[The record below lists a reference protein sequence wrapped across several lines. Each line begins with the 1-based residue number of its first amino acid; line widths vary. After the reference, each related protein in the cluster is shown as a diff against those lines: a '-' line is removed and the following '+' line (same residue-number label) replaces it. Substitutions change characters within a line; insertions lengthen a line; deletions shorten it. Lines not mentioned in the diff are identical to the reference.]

1 MPPWEMLNHNG
12 VPVMRILFAD
22 SLAESAV
29 ERLRA
34 GGDECVVD
42 SSLTAET
49 LPQHVGGFDV
59 LVVRSTKVTAVTLEA
74 ADRLGLVV
82 RAGAG
87 TNTIDAGR
95 AAELGI
101 FVCNVPGRNAI
112 AVAELAIGLMFAID
126 RHIAPAT
133 ADLRA
138 GDWNKQ
144 FYSKARGLFGA
155 TLGIIG
161 MGAIGIEVAQRASAC
176 GMRVITEARTDRSRD
191 LRRRMA
197 DIGVEEIAD
206 RAALLAASDI
216 VSLHVP
222 GCEETDEMVNADF
235 LAAMKPD
242 AVLINTCRGEVVE
255 EAALLSALDNT
266 DLRAGLDVFADE
278 PLEGVGQFSS
288 KLARHP
294 KVTATHHIGA
304 STEQAQMAVAEGSAE
319 VIEAYRSGVV
329 LDCVN
334 LERVPNRTATLS
346 VRHHDRIGVL
356 ACVFQELSR
365 RHVNVANMQN
375 RIFAGS
381 ESAVAIIE
389 VAGAVDDEL
398 LYTLGA
404 IEHVICASVLDTHS
418 AATP

>member
-1 MPPWEMLNHNG
+1 
-12 VPVMRILFAD
+12 MRILLAD

-49 LPQHVGGFDV
+49 LSDHIAGFDV
-59 LVVRSTKVTAVTLEA
+59 LVVRSTEVTAAVLGA
-74 ADRLGLVV
+74 ADQLGLVV

-87 TNTIDAGR
+87 TNTIDTAR

-144 FYSKARGLFGA
+144 VYSKARGLFGA

-176 GMRVITEARTDRSRD
+176 GLRVITEPRADRTRD
-191 LRRRMA
+191 IRRQMA
-197 DIGVEEIAD
+197 DVGVEEVAD
-206 RAALLAASDI
+206 RAELLASSDI

-222 GCEETDEMVNADF
+222 GGEETIGLVDAEF
-235 LAAMKPD
+235 LAAMKPN
-242 AVLINTCRGEVVE
+242 AVLINTSRGEVVD
-255 EAALLSALDNT
+255 EAALLAALDST
-266 DLRAGLDVFADE
+266 DLRAGLDVFAEE
-278 PLEGVGQFSS
+278 PSGATGQFSCD
-288 KLARHP
+288 LARHP

-304 STEQAQMAVAEGSAE
+304 STEQAQMAVAEGTAE

-346 VRHHDRIGVL
+346 VRHLDRVGVL
-356 ACVFQELSR
+356 ACVLQELSR
-365 RHVNVANMQN
+365 QHMNVANMQN
-375 RIFAGS
+375 RIFSGS
-381 ESAVAIIE
+381 QAAVAIIE
-389 VAGAVDDEL
+389 VAGTIDDEL
-398 LYTLGA
+398 LATLGS
-404 IEHVICASVLDTHS
+404 IEHVICASVLDTHPGT
-418 AATP
+418 AR

>member
-1 MPPWEMLNHNG
+1 
-12 VPVMRILFAD
+12 MRILFAD

-29 ERLRA
+29 ERLRT
-34 GGDECVVD
+34 GGDVCVVEP
-42 SSLTAET
+42 SLTAED
-49 LPQHVGGFDV
+49 LPERISGFDA
-59 LVVRSTKVTAVTLEA
+59 LVVRSTRVTAAALDA
-74 ADRLGLVV
+74 ADQLGLVL

-87 TNTIDAGR
+87 TNTIDADR

-144 FYSKARGLFGA
+144 TYSRARGLFGS

-176 GMRVITEARTDRSRD
+176 GLKVITELRNDRTHNG
-191 LRRRMA
+191 RRRMA
-197 DIGVEEIAD
+197 DIGVVEVPD
-206 RAALLAASDI
+206 RPALLAASDI

-222 GCEETDEMVNADF
+222 GGEDTVGMVDAEF
-235 LAAMKPD
+235 LGAMKPD
-242 AVLINTCRGEVVE
+242 AVLVNTSRGEVVDE
-255 EAALLSALDNT
+255 VALLAALDST
-266 DLRAGLDVFADE
+266 DLRAGLDVFANE
-278 PLEGVGQFSS
+278 PSGGVGQINSQ
-288 KLARHP
+288 LARHP

-304 STEQAQMAVAEGSAE
+304 STEQAQLAVAEGTAE
-319 VIEAYRSGVV
+319 VIEAYRHGAV

-346 VRHHDRIGVL
+346 IRHHDRVGVL
-356 ACVFQELSR
+356 ACVLQELSR
-365 RHVNVANMQN
+365 LHLNVANMQN
-375 RIFAGS
+375 RIFSGS
-381 ESAVAIIE
+381 EAAVAIIE
-389 VAGAVDDEL
+389 IAGTIDDEL
-398 LYTLGA
+398 LDTLGA
-404 IEHVICASVLDTHS
+404 IEHVICASVLDTDPK
-418 AATP
+418 AAQ

>member
-1 MPPWEMLNHNG
+1 
-12 VPVMRILFAD
+12 MRILFAD

-34 GGDECVVD
+34 GGDVCVVEP
-42 SSLTAET
+42 SLTAES
-49 LPQHVGGFDV
+49 LPEHIAGYDA
-59 LVVRSTKVTAVTLEA
+59 LVVRSTKVTATALEA
-74 ADRLGLVV
+74 ADQLGLVV

-87 TNTIDAGR
+87 TNTIDASR

-144 FYSKARGLFGA
+144 SYSKSRGLFGA
-155 TLGIIG
+155 TLGIVG

-176 GMRVITEARTDRSRD
+176 GLRVITEPRADRSRD
-191 LRRRMA
+191 MRRRMD
-197 DIGVEEIAD
+197 DIGVEEVPD

-222 GCEETDEMVNADF
+222 GGEDTIGMVDADF
-235 LAAMKPD
+235 LAAMKSD
-242 AVLINTCRGEVVE
+242 AVLINTSRGEVVD
-255 EAALLSALDNT
+255 EAALLAALDST
-266 DLRAGLDVFADE
+266 LLRAGLDVFAGE
-278 PLEGVGQFSS
+278 PTGGDGHFSS
-288 KLARHP
+288 ELARHP

-304 STEQAQMAVAEGSAE
+304 STQQAQNAVAEGTAE

-334 LERVPNRTATLS
+334 LEQVPNRTATLS
-346 VRHHDRIGVL
+346 VRHHDRVGVL
-356 ACVFQELSR
+356 ACVLQELSR
-365 RHVNVANMQN
+365 QHVNVANMQN
-375 RIFAGS
+375 RIFSGS
-381 ESAVAIIE
+381 EAAVAIIE
-389 VAGAVDDEL
+389 VAGAIDDEL
-398 LYTLGA
+398 LSVLGS
-404 IEHVICASVLDTHS
+404 IDHVICASVLDTHP
-418 AATP
+418 ATAP

>member
-1 MPPWEMLNHNG
+1 
-12 VPVMRILFAD
+12 MRILFAD

-34 GGDECVVD
+34 GGDVCVVD
-42 SSLTAET
+42 PSLTAES
-49 LPQHVGGFDV
+49 LPEHISGFDV
-59 LVVRSTKVTAVTLEA
+59 LVVRSTRVTAATLEA
-74 ADRLGLVV
+74 ADRLGMVL

-87 TNTIDAGR
+87 TNTIDTKR

-112 AVAELAIGLMFAID
+112 AVAELTIGLIFAID

-144 FYSKARGLFGA
+144 TYSKARGLFGT
-155 TLGIIG
+155 TLGIVG

-176 GMRVITEARTDRSRD
+176 GMRVITEPWADRSRD
-191 LRRRMA
+191 LHRRMA
-197 DIGVEEIAD
+197 NIGVVEVAD
-206 RAALLAASDI
+206 RATLLAASDI

-222 GCEETDEMVNADF
+222 GGDDTVGMVDAEF

-242 AVLINTCRGEVVE
+242 AVLINTSRGEVVD
-255 EAALLSALDNT
+255 EAALLAALDST
-266 DLRAGLDVFADE
+266 DLRAGLDVFAEE
-278 PLEGVGQFSS
+278 PSEGTGEFSCE
-288 KLARHP
+288 LARHP

-319 VIEAYRSGVV
+319 VVEAYRSGVV

-334 LERVPNRTATLS
+334 LEKVPKRTATLS
-346 VRHHDRIGVL
+346 VRHHDRVGVL
-356 ACVFQELSR
+356 ACVLQELSR
-365 RHVNVANMQN
+365 RHLNVANMQN
-375 RIFAGS
+375 RIFSGS
-381 ESAVAIIE
+381 EAAVAIIE
-389 VAGAVDDEL
+389 VAGTIDEEL
-398 LYTLGA
+398 LCTLGA
-404 IEHVICASVLDTHS
+404 IEHVICASVLDTHP
-418 AATP
+418 AAEQ

>member
-1 MPPWEMLNHNG
+1 
-12 VPVMRILFAD
+12 MRILFAD

-29 ERLRA
+29 ERLRN
-34 GGDECVVD
+34 GGDVCVVD
-42 SSLTAET
+42 PSLTADS
-49 LPQHVGGFDV
+49 LPEHIAGFDA
-59 LVVRSTKVTAVTLEA
+59 LVVRSTRVTAAALDA
-74 ADRLGLVV
+74 ADQLGLVV

-87 TNTIDAGR
+87 TNTIDADR

-144 FYSKARGLFGA
+144 SYSKARGLFGS

-176 GMRVITEARTDRSRD
+176 GLKVITEPRADRTREVH
-191 LRRRMA
+191 RRMA
-197 DIGVEEIAD
+197 EIGVEEVAD

-222 GCEETDEMVNADF
+222 GGDDTVGMADAEF

-242 AVLINTCRGEVVE
+242 AMLINTSRGEVVD
-255 EAALLSALDNT
+255 EAALLAALDSTN
-266 DLRAGLDVFADE
+266 LRAGLDVFAEE
-278 PLEGVGQFSS
+278 PSEAVGQISS
-288 KLARHP
+288 ELARHP

-304 STEQAQMAVAEGSAE
+304 STEQAQMAVAEGTAE

-346 VRHHDRIGVL
+346 VRHHDRVGVL
-356 ACVFQELSR
+356 ACVLQELSR
-365 RHVNVANMQN
+365 RHLNVANMQN
-375 RIFAGS
+375 RIFSGS
-381 ESAVAIIE
+381 EAAVAIIE
-389 VAGAVDDEL
+389 IAGTIDDEL
-398 LYTLGA
+398 LNAVGS
-404 IEHVICASVLDTHS
+404 IEHVICASVLDANPVTAS
-418 AATP
+418 

>member
-1 MPPWEMLNHNG
+1 
-12 VPVMRILFAD
+12 MRILFAD
-22 SLAESAV
+22 SLSESAV

-34 GGDECVVD
+34 GGDDCVVD
-42 SSLTAET
+42 PSLTAES
-49 LPQHVGGFDV
+49 LPEHIAGFDV
-59 LVVRSTKVTAVTLEA
+59 LVVRSTKVTAAALEA
-74 ADRLGLVV
+74 ADQLGLVV

-87 TNTIDAGR
+87 TNTIDADR

-144 FYSKARGLFGA
+144 TYSEARGLFGA

-176 GMRVITEARTDRSRD
+176 GLRVITEARANRSREV
-191 LRRRMA
+191 RQRMS
-197 DIGVEEIAD
+197 DIGVEEVPD
-206 RAALLAASDI
+206 QAALLASSDI

-222 GCEETDEMVNADF
+222 GCEGTTGMVNADF

-242 AVLINTCRGEVVE
+242 AVLINTSRGEVVD
-255 EAALLSALDNT
+255 EAALLAALDST

-278 PLEGVGQFSS
+278 PSGGVGQFSS

-294 KVTATHHIGA
+294 RVTATHHIGA
-304 STEQAQMAVAEGSAE
+304 STAQAQMSVAEGTAD

-334 LERVPNRTATLS
+334 LERVPHRTATLS
-346 VRHHDRIGVL
+346 VRHHDRVGVL
-356 ACVFQELSR
+356 ACVLQELSR

-375 RIFAGS
+375 RIFSGS
-381 ESAVAIIE
+381 ASAVAIIE
-389 VAGAVDDEL
+389 VAGDVDDDL
-398 LYTLGA
+398 LEVLGS

-418 AATP
+418 AAIP

>member
-1 MPPWEMLNHNG
+1 
-12 VPVMRILFAD
+12 MRILFAD

-34 GGDECVVD
+34 GGDVCVVD
-42 SSLTAET
+42 PSLTAES
-49 LPQHVGGFDV
+49 LPEHICGFDV
-59 LVVRSTKVTAVTLEA
+59 LVVRSTKVTATTLEA
-74 ADRLGLVV
+74 ADQLGLVL

-87 TNTIDAGR
+87 TNTIDADR

-144 FYSKARGLFGA
+144 TYSQARGLYGS

-161 MGAIGIEVAQRASAC
+161 MGAIGIEVARRASAC
-176 GMRVITEARTDRSRD
+176 GLRVIVEARTDRTRD
-191 LRRRMA
+191 TRRRMA
-197 DIGVEEIAD
+197 EIGVVEVPDQAV
-206 RAALLAASDI
+206 LLAASDI

-222 GCEETDEMVNADF
+222 GGNDTVGMVDAEF

-242 AVLINTCRGEVVE
+242 AVLINTSRGEVVD
-255 EAALLSALDNT
+255 EAALLAALNTT

-278 PLEGVGQFSS
+278 PSTGVGQISS
-288 KLARHP
+288 ELARHP

-304 STEQAQMAVAEGSAE
+304 STEQAQMAVAEGTAE
-319 VIEAYRSGVV
+319 VIEAYRQGVV

-334 LERVPNRTATLS
+334 LERVPNRTAALS
-346 VRHHDRIGVL
+346 IRHHDRVGVL
-356 ACVFQELSR
+356 ACVLQELSR
-365 RHVNVANMQN
+365 RHLNVANMQN
-375 RIFAGS
+375 RIFSGS
-381 ESAVAIIE
+381 EAAVAIIE
-389 VAGAVDDEL
+389 IAGAIDDKL
-398 LYTLGA
+398 LDALGT
-404 IEHVICASVLDTHS
+404 IEHVICASLLDADPT
-418 AATP
+418 ATP

>member
-1 MPPWEMLNHNG
+1 
-12 VPVMRILFAD
+12 MRILFAD

-42 SSLTAET
+42 PSLNAES
-49 LPQHVGGFDV
+49 LPEHIAGFDV
-59 LVVRSTKVTAVTLEA
+59 LVVRSTRVTASALEA
-74 ADRLGLVV
+74 ADQLGLVV

-87 TNTIDAGR
+87 TNTIATDR

-112 AVAELAIGLMFAID
+112 AVAELTIGLMFAID

-144 FYSKARGLFGA
+144 SYSQARGLFGA

-161 MGAIGIEVAQRASAC
+161 MGAIGIEVARRASAC
-176 GMRVITEARTDRSRD
+176 GLRVITEPRSDRSRD
-191 LRRRMA
+191 MRRQMI
-197 DIGVEEIAD
+197 DIGVEEVPD
-206 RAALLAASDI
+206 RAALLAISDI

-222 GCEETDEMVNADF
+222 GGDDTVGMVDAEF
-235 LAAMKPD
+235 LGAMKPD
-242 AVLINTCRGEVVE
+242 AVLINTSRGEVVD
-255 EAALLSALDNT
+255 EAALLAALDST
-266 DLRAGLDVFADE
+266 DLQAGLDVFADE
-278 PLEGVGQFSS
+278 PSGGVGQISS
-288 KLARHP
+288 ELARHP

-304 STEQAQMAVAEGSAE
+304 STEQAQMAVAEGTAE
-319 VIEAYRSGVV
+319 VIEAYRNGVV

-346 VRHHDRIGVL
+346 VRHHDRVGVL
-356 ACVFQELSR
+356 ACVLQELSR
-365 RHVNVANMQN
+365 QHLNVANMQN
-375 RIFAGS
+375 RIFSGS
-381 ESAVAIIE
+381 EAAVAIIE
-389 VAGAVDDEL
+389 VAGTIDDEL
-398 LYTLGA
+398 LDALSS
-404 IEHVICASVLDTHS
+404 IEHVICASVLDTHPGT
-418 AATP
+418 AK

>member
-1 MPPWEMLNHNG
+1 
-12 VPVMRILFAD
+12 MRILLAD

-29 ERLRA
+29 ERLRN
-34 GGDECVVD
+34 GGDICVVD
-42 SSLTAET
+42 ASLTAET
-49 LPQHVGGFDV
+49 LPDHIAGFDA
-59 LVVRSTKVTAVTLEA
+59 LVVRSTRVTAAALEA

-87 TNTIDAGR
+87 TNTIDTER

-133 ADLRA
+133 ADLRT

-144 FYSKARGLFGA
+144 TYSKARGLYGA

-161 MGAIGIEVAQRASAC
+161 MGAIGIEVARRACAC
-176 GMRVITEARTDRSRD
+176 GLRVITEHRTDRSRD
-191 LRRRMA
+191 ANRQIA
-197 DIGVEEIAD
+197 DMGVEEVAD
-206 RAALLAASDI
+206 RAVLLATSDI

-222 GCEETDEMVNADF
+222 GGNDTVGMVDAGF

-242 AVLINTCRGEVVE
+242 AVLINTSRGEVVD
-255 EAALLSALDNT
+255 EAALLAALDAT

-278 PLEGVGQFSS
+278 PSGGAGQFSS
-288 KLARHP
+288 ELARHP

-304 STEQAQMAVAEGSAE
+304 STDQAQMAVAEGTSE
-319 VIEAYRSGVV
+319 VIEAYRNGVV

-346 VRHHDRIGVL
+346 VRHHDRVGVL
-356 ACVFQELSR
+356 ACVLQELSR
-365 RHVNVANMQN
+365 QHVNVANMQN
-375 RIFAGS
+375 RIFSGS
-381 ESAVAIIE
+381 EAAVAIIE
-389 VAGAVDDEL
+389 VAGTIDDEL
-398 LYTLGA
+398 LEILGS
-404 IEHVICASVLDTHS
+404 IEHVICASVLDTLP
-418 AATP
+418 ATEQ

>member
-1 MPPWEMLNHNG
+1 
-12 VPVMRILFAD
+12 MRILFAD

-34 GGDECVVD
+34 GGDICVIEP
-42 SSLTAET
+42 SLTAES
-49 LPQHVGGFDV
+49 LPEHIAGFDA
-59 LVVRSTKVTAVTLEA
+59 LVVRSTKVTAAALDA
-74 ADRLGLVV
+74 ADQLGLVV

-87 TNTIDAGR
+87 TNTIDADR
-95 AAELGI
+95 ASELGI

-144 FYSKARGLFGA
+144 TYSKARGLFGS

-161 MGAIGIEVAQRASAC
+161 MGAIGIEVAQRAGAC
-176 GMRVITEARTDRSRD
+176 GLKVITELRDDRTRD
-191 LRRRMA
+191 VLRRLV
-197 DIGVEEIAD
+197 DIGVGEVPD

-222 GCEETDEMVNADF
+222 GGEDTAGMVDAEF

-242 AVLINTCRGEVVE
+242 AVLINTSRGEVVN
-255 EAALLSALDNT
+255 EAALLAALDST
-266 DLRAGLDVFADE
+266 DLRAGLDVFANE
-278 PLEGVGQFSS
+278 PSGGSGQISS
-288 KLARHP
+288 ELARHP

-304 STEQAQMAVAEGSAE
+304 STEQAQMAVAEGTAE
-319 VIEAYRSGVV
+319 VIEAYRNGVV

-346 VRHHDRIGVL
+346 VRHHDRVGVL
-356 ACVFQELSR
+356 ACVLQELSR
-365 RHVNVANMQN
+365 LHLNVANMQN
-375 RIFAGS
+375 RIFSGS
-381 ESAVAIIE
+381 EAAVAIIE
-389 VAGAVDDEL
+389 VGGTIDDEL
-398 LYTLGA
+398 LNTLSA
-404 IEHVICASVLDTHS
+404 IEHVICASVLDTDPKAS
-418 AATP
+418 Q

>member
-1 MPPWEMLNHNG
+1 
-12 VPVMRILFAD
+12 MRILLAD

-29 ERLRA
+29 ERLRT
-34 GGDECVVD
+34 GGDDCVVD
-42 SSLTAET
+42 PSLTSET
-49 LPQHVGGFDV
+49 LPDHIAGYDV
-59 LVVRSTKVTAVTLEA
+59 LVVRSTRVTAAALEA
-74 ADRLGLVV
+74 ADQLGLVV

-87 TNTIDAGR
+87 TNTIDAAR

-144 FYSKARGLFGA
+144 VYSQARGLFGA

-176 GMRVITEARTDRSRD
+176 GLRVITEPRADRTRD
-191 LRRRMA
+191 IRRQMA
-197 DIGVEEIAD
+197 DIGVEEVAN
-206 RAALLAASDI
+206 RAELLASSDI

-222 GCEETDEMVNADF
+222 GGEETVGMVDAEF

-242 AVLINTCRGEVVE
+242 AVLINTSRGEVVD
-255 EAALLSALDNT
+255 EAALLAALDNT
-266 DLRAGLDVFADE
+266 DLRAGLDVFAEE
-278 PLEGVGQFSS
+278 PSGGSGQFSCD
-288 KLARHP
+288 LARHP

-304 STEQAQMAVAEGSAE
+304 STEQAQMAVAEGTAE

-346 VRHHDRIGVL
+346 VRHLDRVGVL
-356 ACVFQELSR
+356 ACVLQELSR
-365 RHVNVANMQN
+365 KHMNVANMQN
-375 RIFAGS
+375 RIFSGS
-381 ESAVAIIE
+381 QAAVAVIE
-389 VAGAVDDEL
+389 VAGMIDDEL
-398 LYTLGA
+398 LDTLGS
-404 IEHVICASVLDTHS
+404 IEHVICASVLDTLPGT
-418 AATP
+418 AQ

>member
-1 MPPWEMLNHNG
+1 
-12 VPVMRILFAD
+12 MRILFAD
-22 SLAESAV
+22 SLAESSV

-34 GGDECVVD
+34 GGDECVID
-42 SSLTAET
+42 PSLTAES
-49 LPQHVGGFDV
+49 LPERIAGFDV
-59 LVVRSTKVTAVTLEA
+59 LVVRSTRVTPATLEA
-74 ADRLGLVV
+74 ADLLGLVV

-87 TNTIDAGR
+87 TNTIATDR

-138 GDWNKQ
+138 GDWNKRA
-144 FYSKARGLFGA
+144 YSKARGLFGA

-176 GMRVITEARTDRSRD
+176 GLRVITESRANRPREV
-191 LRRRMA
+191 RRRMV
-197 DIGVEEIAD
+197 DLGVEEVAD

-222 GCEETDEMVNADF
+222 GGRETVGMVDTEF

-242 AVLINTCRGEVVE
+242 GVLINTSRGEVVD
-255 EAALLSALDNT
+255 EAALLAALDAT
-266 DLRAGLDVFADE
+266 GLRAGLDVFADE
-278 PLEGVGQFSS
+278 PSSSVGQIGSE
-288 KLARHP
+288 LARHP

-304 STEQAQMAVAEGSAE
+304 STEQAQMAVAEGTAE
-319 VIEAYRSGVV
+319 VIEAYRNGAI

-334 LERVPNRTATLS
+334 LEQVPNRTATLS
-346 VRHHDRIGVL
+346 VRHHDRVGVL
-356 ACVFQELSR
+356 ACVLQELSR
-365 RHVNVANMQN
+365 RHLNVANMQN
-375 RIFAGS
+375 RIFSGS
-381 ESAVAIIE
+381 QAAVAVIE
-389 VAGAVDDEL
+389 VAGAIDDEL
-398 LYTLGA
+398 LHILGA
-404 IEHVICASVLDTHS
+404 IDHVICVSVLDTHT
-418 AATP
+418 ATGR

>member
-1 MPPWEMLNHNG
+1 
-12 VPVMRILFAD
+12 MRILFAD

-42 SSLTAET
+42 PSLSAES
-49 LPQHVGGFDV
+49 LPEHIAGFDV
-59 LVVRSTKVTAVTLEA
+59 LVVRSTKVTAAALEA
-74 ADRLGLVV
+74 ADQLGLVV

-87 TNTIDAGR
+87 TNTIDADR

-133 ADLRA
+133 ADLRS

-144 FYSKARGLFGA
+144 TYSQARGLFGS

-161 MGAIGIEVAQRASAC
+161 MGAIGLEVAQRASAC
-176 GMRVITEARTDRSRD
+176 GLRVITEARADRTREVC
-191 LRRRMA
+191 RRMA
-197 DIGVEEIAD
+197 DIGVEEVPE
-206 RAALLAASDI
+206 RATVLATSDI
-216 VSLHVP
+216 VSIHVP
-222 GCEETDEMVNADF
+222 GGEDTVGMVDAEF
-235 LAAMKPD
+235 LTEMKPD
-242 AVLINTCRGEVVE
+242 AVLINTSRGEVVD
-255 EAALLSALDNT
+255 EAALLAALDT
-266 DLRAGLDVFADE
+266 TGMRAGLDVFANE
-278 PLEGVGQFSS
+278 PSGSVGQISS
-288 KLARHP
+288 ELARHP

-304 STEQAQMAVAEGSAE
+304 STAQAQMSVAEGTAD

-334 LERVPNRTATLS
+334 LERVPRRTATLS
-346 VRHHDRIGVL
+346 VRHHDRVGVL
-356 ACVFQELSR
+356 ACVLQELSR

-375 RIFAGS
+375 RIFSGS
-381 ESAVAIIE
+381 EAAVAIIE
-389 VAGAVDDEL
+389 VAGDVDDDL
-398 LYTLGA
+398 LEVLGS

-418 AATP
+418 AADQ

>member
-1 MPPWEMLNHNG
+1 
-12 VPVMRILFAD
+12 MRILFAD
-22 SLAESAV
+22 SLAQSAV

-42 SSLTAET
+42 PSLTAQS
-49 LPQHVGGFDV
+49 LPEHVAGFDV
-59 LVVRSTKVTAVTLEA
+59 LVVRSTKVTAAALEA

-87 TNTIDAGR
+87 TNTIDADR

-112 AVAELAIGLMFAID
+112 AVAERAIGLMFAID

-133 ADLRA
+133 ADLRS

-144 FYSKARGLFGA
+144 TYSQARGLFGS

-161 MGAIGIEVAQRASAC
+161 MGAIGLEVAQRASAC
-176 GMRVITEARTDRSRD
+176 GLRVITEARADRTREVC
-191 LRRRMA
+191 RRMA
-197 DIGVEEIAD
+197 DIGVEEVPE
-206 RAALLAASDI
+206 RAAVLATSDI
-216 VSLHVP
+216 VSIHVP
-222 GCEETDEMVNADF
+222 GGGDTVGMVDAEF
-235 LAAMKPD
+235 LTAMKPD
-242 AVLINTCRGEVVE
+242 AVLINTSRGEVVD
-255 EAALLSALDNT
+255 EAALLAALDAT
-266 DLRAGLDVFADE
+266 GLRAGLDVFANE
-278 PLEGVGQFSS
+278 PSGSVGQISS
-288 KLARHP
+288 ELARHP

-304 STEQAQMAVAEGSAE
+304 STDQAQVAVAEGTAD

-346 VRHHDRIGVL
+346 VRHHDRVGVL
-356 ACVFQELSR
+356 ACVLQELSR

-375 RIFAGS
+375 RIFSGS
-381 ESAVAIIE
+381 EAAVAVIE
-389 VAGAVDDEL
+389 VAGDVDDDL
-398 LYTLGA
+398 LEVLGS

-418 AATP
+418 AAGQ